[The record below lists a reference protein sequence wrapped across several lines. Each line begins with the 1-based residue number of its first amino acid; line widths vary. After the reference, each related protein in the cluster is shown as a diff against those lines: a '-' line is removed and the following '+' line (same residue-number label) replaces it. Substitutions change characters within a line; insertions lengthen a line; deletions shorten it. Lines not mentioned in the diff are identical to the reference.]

1 PIAGQITNTLANLAQ
16 IAGPIGMAAGM
27 FLSGIMGAIA
37 SGFSSPVYAEHR
49 DEAIN
54 SIQELL
60 PVIVDAL
67 PHIRT
72 EQDFEELRHAVNSL
86 AVRWTLNSG
95 GITGGYESG
104 GQIGSQFNPLFT
116 QALPLLEQQGPVGPG
131 QRSFHDWF
139 DQYVLDRMA
148 REANVT
154 PATNIEGP
162 ETGGTF
168 APAPFN
174 KTGVA
179 PTVAAVLG
187 LSPET
192 QAYNRAHRPDLI
204 ALPNQHPTSPVE
216 VAFRQKPTPEMPNI
230 L

>member
-1 PIAGQITNTLANLAQ
+1 GASVLDQSMAATGGLAGSATSVGFGPAANAANAETAKYISERMGPIAGQITNTLANLAQ

-72 EQDFEELRHAVNSL
+72 EQDFEELQHAVNSL

-104 GQIGSQFNPLFT
+104 GQIG
-116 QALPLLEQQGPVGPG
+116 
-131 QRSFHDWF
+131 
-139 DQYVLDRMA
+139 
-148 REANVT
+148 
-154 PATNIEGP
+154 
-162 ETGGTF
+162 
-168 APAPFN
+168 
-174 KTGVA
+174 
-179 PTVAAVLG
+179 
-187 LSPET
+187 
-192 QAYNRAHRPDLI
+192 
-204 ALPNQHPTSPVE
+204 
-216 VAFRQKPTPEMPNI
+216 
-230 L
+230 